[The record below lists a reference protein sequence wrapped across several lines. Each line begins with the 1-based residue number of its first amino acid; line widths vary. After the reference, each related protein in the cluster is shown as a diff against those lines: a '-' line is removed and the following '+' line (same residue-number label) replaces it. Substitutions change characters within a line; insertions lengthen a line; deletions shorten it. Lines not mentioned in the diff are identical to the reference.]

1 MTDELPDQMHQL
13 LHGLADAHAPASP
26 ELFEKVA
33 ADVRTRRSRHIA
45 VAAVAAVVVLLGVG
59 VPALATSRGGA
70 RPASGPVAVTPGST
84 DCPSSY
90 HLPGSTFGPATPG
103 TATLPKL
110 TAVGAVRA
118 TVCRYSGLSESSPV
132 GTLAYSAD
140 LGAVAAANLSTQ
152 MAAAVPSQLRLCTSN
167 RSDTALVVFGYP
179 DGSISRVSMILFGC
193 GIAFPA
199 GGGPPY
205 QLSNAAVA
213 AVTAASGATSNTSS
227 PPATPGP
234 DSPPPASTSV
244 ASPPST
250 AASSAELSA
259 VPESPD
265 ALAIAPD
272 GTLYIADPIEN
283 AIYKRTASGAFSVV
297 AGTGIAGFTG
307 DGGPATAA
315 ELNDPSGMLLE
326 PDGTL
331 LFADG
336 MNNRLR
342 AIAPDGRISTVAGNG
357 KVASVT
363 RPGTATAEPVADPKD
378 VATDPHGGYYIATI
392 SQILHLSTNGQL
404 TVVAGNAADEGLAGI
419 GGPALS
425 GSVDGPGSI
434 AVDHTG
440 GIYVA
445 GQNTK
450 DLLYITPAGTLTKV
464 GDGFYARGW
473 GGLRPAPDGSVV
485 GINTLELVRYRS
497 GVPTTIYDFSS
508 TTAPALHNMLLNGLA
523 VSPTGDIYVSS
534 DGNSGFNSTPTLVRI
549 DPAGKPTV
557 LWTLPRHGASASG
570 VGSAPAS
577 VQTSPPAAGSGTS
590 YVPYTNARFGFTLEV
605 PASLAAEQP
614 PIDGDGQSYDGD
626 GGLVVLTVFGGPNV
640 SAVAPS
646 SIGSWI
652 DGETVTSHTVDG
664 PVSVATGTFQD
675 QGRTMIAYARTVV
688 GVGSLN
694 VLEWTYPASEGAALS
709 AEVTHTAATFRP
721 GDLAVVH

>member
-13 LHGLADAHAPASP
+13 LHGLADTHVPASP
-26 ELFEKVA
+26 ELFEKVTA
-33 ADVRTRRSRHIA
+33 EVRTRRSRRIA
-45 VAAVAAVVVLLGVG
+45 VAAVVAVVVLLGVG
-59 VPALATSRGGA
+59 VPAVATSRGGA
-70 RPASGPVAVTPGST
+70 RPASGPVGVTHGSA
-84 DCPSSY
+84 DCPPTF
-90 HLPGSTFGPATPG
+90 HLPGSTAAAVSSGASTVPP
-103 TATLPKL
+103 L
-110 TAVGAVRA
+110 TQAGAVRA
-118 TVCRYSGLSESSPV
+118 TVCRYTGLSEISAV

-140 LGAVAAANLSTQ
+140 LDVVAAANLSTQ
-152 MAAAVPSQLRLCTSN
+152 MAAAVPSQLRLCMSN
-167 RSDTALVVFGYP
+167 RSDTVLVVFGYP

-199 GGGPPY
+199 VGGPPY

-213 AVTAASGATSNTSS
+213 AVTAASGATSHTSA
-227 PPATPGP
+227 PPATPGAG
-234 DSPPPASTSV
+234 SPPPAGTSV

-250 AASSAELSA
+250 VTPSTQLSA

-283 AIYKRTASGAFSVV
+283 AIYKRTGSGAFSVL

-315 ELNDPSGMLLE
+315 ELNDPSGMLVE

-357 KVASVT
+357 KVVSVT

-378 VATDPHGGYYIATI
+378 VAADPHGGYYIATI
-392 SQILHLSTNGQL
+392 SQILHLSTAGQL

-434 AVDHTG
+434 AVDHAG

-473 GGLRPAPDGSVV
+473 GGLRPAPDGTVI
-485 GINTLELVRYRS
+485 GINTLELLRYRS
-497 GVPTTIYDFSS
+497 GVPTTIYDFSA
-508 TTAPALHNMLLNGLA
+508 TTVPALHNMLVNGLA
-523 VSPTGDIYVSS
+523 VSPAGDIYVSS
-534 DGNSGFNSTPTLVRI
+534 DGNSGFNPTPTLVRI
-549 DPAGKPTV
+549 DPAGTPTV
-557 LWTLPRHGASASG
+557 LWTLPRHGESASG
-570 VGSAPAS
+570 AGSSPAS
-577 VQTSPPAAGSGTS
+577 LQTPPAAGSGTS
-590 YVPYTNARFGFTLEV
+590 YVPYTNARFGFSLDV
-605 PASLAAEQP
+605 PTSLAAEQP
-614 PIDGDGQSYDGD
+614 PTDGDGQSYDSD
-626 GGLVVLTVFGGPNV
+626 GGLVVLTVFGEPNV
-640 SAVAPS
+640 SAVTPS

-675 QGRTMIAYARTVV
+675 QGRVMIAYARTVV

-694 VLEWTYPASEGAALS
+694 VLEWTYPASDAADLS
-709 AEVTHTAATFRP
+709 AAVAHTVATFRP